1 MVNANIA
8 DVDVLNRMAWQ
19 SGNTTAVVSAVPCA
33 YIININASYAT
44 YGLNAVWFLATCS
57 TLVATAYALCYEGIS
72 TVLAERPTTATM
84 AQTDKDRRLSTRDR
98 HSVHANILHHAAVHN
113 L

>member
-1 MVNANIA
+1 MNADIA
-8 DVDVLNRMAWQ
+8 DMNVFDRMVWQ
-19 SGNTTAVVSAVPCA
+19 SSDAGAIVAAVPYA
-33 YIININASYAT
+33 YIIYINASYVT
-44 YGLNAVWFLATCS
+44 NRLNAVWLLVTRS
-57 TLVATAYALCYEGIS
+57 TLVATAYALCHKGIG
-72 TVLAERPTTATM
+72 TILAERPTTATM